1 MEERRDSNIF
11 TGQMRRSRGAKS
23 SSWFPFLVL
32 MQSNIERKA
41 FSIICRTKGRTM
53 REREDSG
60 VLRASLLLDG
70 EDRILEGN
78 RDAEVFL
85 ERPLE
90 EVRKVSLREVNP
102 TLHAALKDLLAKTR
116 RGRGVENYA
125 MAYKLGKNLLRLNVS
140 ITPYPLEALGSTGS
154 MVSITTTLPGGAGKT
169 PRPRS
174 SQLSM
179 LVPEAV
185 GELRVFLDGIVD
197 PAFLL
202 DDQVGIMYA
211 NAAMCRAMGHKADE
225 VLGRPL
231 SFFLAHER
239 SKKTVEYLAETVR
252 ATPWRGEL
260 EFKRPDGTVSV
271 VAVTVMPWEGGGEV
285 TMLGLGR
292 NVTSEARMKKERNQ
306 ELRRLWSLLESARS
320 PLICFTPDRRVT
332 LISSTA
338 EELLGVPKDRAIGT
352 VLEELFPA
360 EVRDRVKVLVEDAL
374 ALGEEKE
381 ATVTLKMRRAAKE
394 LRMVVRHAYQVRGK
408 TREYAL
414 LLQESGG
421 EASELE
427 ELRKRVEALERH
439 REIMEKAAESADWEG
454 FLGHCLELA
463 GEIVGYEA
471 GAAFLV
477 EKGLATLEA
486 VRGLEERG
494 LESFRN
500 IALRPD
506 YRRQCREE
514 GLLRV
519 TVHGGVPREG
529 WEQVASLLEDP
540 DQLAGL
546 LGEKRWRSLLAIPLR
561 TEGTV
566 VGALALVNPR
576 EEAGEGEWKK
586 LEAIGRDAGEAVR
599 VMRMRLASRGKAVG
613 GAAVPEPVEA
623 EEGRPAD
630 PGREEGGSAR
640 GDLHDG
646 GKHDYLQI
654 ARLSREGE
662 DPPDLLAAPGEVPVP
677 RAVLSPRGID
687 LASMIKDLRDY
698 YARRGRGG
706 EIFLELED
714 DLPRLHADKRLLREA
729 LMCLLDN
736 AFRFS
741 PPGSPVVLGAE
752 RWGDEILL
760 RVEDQGPGMP
770 EEVIRELSRPE
781 GVEES
786 ADDTG
791 RRAKSLLVCRRFVR
805 SMGGELSF
813 KAMPGEGTVAYIRIP
828 VLPFIGEVS

>member
-1 MEERRDSNIF
+1 
-11 TGQMRRSRGAKS
+11 
-23 SSWFPFLVL
+23 
-32 MQSNIERKA
+32 
-41 FSIICRTKGRTM
+41 M

-125 MAYKLGKNLLRLNVS
+125 MAYKLGKHLLRLNVS

-154 MVSITTTLPGGAGKT
+154 MVSIATTLPGGAGKV
-169 PRPRS
+169 PRPQG

-179 LVPEAV
+179 LVTEAV
-185 GELRVFLDGIVD
+185 GELRTFLDRMVD

-202 DDQVGIMYA
+202 DDQVGIVYA
-211 NAAMCRAMGHKADE
+211 NAAMCQAMGHGTDE

-260 EFKRPDGTVSV
+260 EFKRPEGTVSV

-285 TMLGLGR
+285 AMLGLGR
-292 NVTSEARMKKERNQ
+292 NVTSEARMKKERNE
-306 ELRRLWSLLESARS
+306 ELRRLWSLLESARF
-320 PLICFTPDRRVT
+320 PLICFTPDYRVT

-338 EELLGVPKDRAIGT
+338 EELLGMPRDRAIGT

-360 EVRDRVKVLVEDAL
+360 EARDRVKALVEDAL
-374 ALGEEKE
+374 ASGEERE
-381 ATVTLKMRRAAKE
+381 DTVTLKSRRAVKE
-394 LRMVVRHAYQVRGK
+394 LRMAVRHAYQVRGK

-414 LLQESGG
+414 VLQEASGQAG
-421 EASELE
+421 ELE
-427 ELRKRVEALERH
+427 ELRKRVEALERY
-439 REIMEKAAESADWEG
+439 REIMERAAESADWEG
-454 FLGHCLELA
+454 FLGYCLELA
-463 GEIVGYEA
+463 GETVGYEA

-477 EKGLATLEA
+477 DEGLATLEA
-486 VRGLEERG
+486 VRGLEEKG
-494 LESFRN
+494 LEPFRSVR
-500 IALRPD
+500 LRQG
-506 YRRQCREE
+506 YQRQCREE
-514 GLLRV
+514 GLFRV
-519 TVHGGVPREG
+519 SVHGGVPREG
-529 WEQVASLLEDP
+529 WEEMASVLERP
-540 DQLAGL
+540 DQLAEL
-546 LGEKRWRSLLAIPLR
+546 LGEKRWRSLVVIPLR
-561 TEGTV
+561 AEGTV
-566 VGALALVNPR
+566 VGALVLVNPR
-576 EEAGEGEWKK
+576 EKAGEGEWKK
-586 LEAIGRDAGEAVR
+586 LEAMGGNAGEAVR
-599 VMRMRLASRGKAVG
+599 VMRTRLARRGEAGG
-613 GAAVPEPVEA
+613 GAAIPGPGEA
-623 EEGRPAD
+623 EEGGPAD
-630 PGREEGGSAR
+630 PGRVEGGFPGAGPAGGRSAGGSDR
-640 GDLHDG
+640 GELLGG

-662 DPPDLLAAPGEVPVP
+662 DPPDLLAAPGEVPFP

-687 LASMIKDLRDY
+687 LASMVKDLRDY

-770 EEVIRELSRPE
+770 EEVLRELSRPE
-781 GVEES
+781 TVEES
-786 ADDTG
+786 AENAG